1 MSDVENQKMNRTL
14 EYYKKCDE
22 YDNAIRVCKGNR
34 EYLKKYIIPAEKV
47 EENFKYAKKRNIVL
61 GISVMAGFVVFVLSM
76 MLLDSK
82 SVVTAV
88 AGGVIAFLMCAVVM
102 LMMLSKKIHKLV
114 AEQDKVNAGIKQQMI
129 ACDNRVLDLKAEKE
143 QYLVTLESNN
153 LVIIPT
159 KYAKVAEK
167 IAEYIRESK
176 VESVQEAIEQLEIQV
191 RMMRRMR
198 KR

>member
-1 MSDVENQKMNRTL
+1 MSDVENQKMTRTL

-34 EYLKKYIIPAEKV
+34 EYLKKYIVPAEKV
-47 EENFKYAKKRNIVL
+47 EEKYKYSKKRKIVL
-61 GISVMAGFVVFVLSM
+61 GISLVIGFVVFAFCMQM
-76 MLLDSK
+76 MGAEA
-82 SVVTAV
+82 VTA
-88 AGGVIAFLMCAVVM
+88 ATTGGIAFFVSAIVM
-102 LMMLSKKIHKLV
+102 LVMLSKKVNALV
-114 AEQDKVNAGIKQQMI
+114 AEQDKVNAGITQQMI

-143 QYLVTLESNN
+143 KYLVTLENNN
-153 LVIIPT
+153 LVIIPI

-176 VESVQEAIEQLEIQV
+176 VDSVQEAIEQLEIQV